1 MKIKCFTV
9 KNKKI
14 ENKSV
19 KKENIIMKN
28 KVRMRINLYIKLWV
42 YNEKIILTS
51 IVIICFRMCE
61 NLIVFFIS
69 FFILNL
75 NSIRISLIC
84 STTVI

>member
-28 KVRMRINLYIKLWV
+28 KVRMKINLNIKLWV